1 MTLTI
6 RPDMKLLLSVVE
18 GSPSHVIGR
27 TIDAPSP
34 TGTFAAMVEVLD
46 DTELR
51 VGARVRSSYVEPAGV
66 HTFDATLI
74 DADPLTLNHR
84 MVRIALTIPN
94 ETERVQRREDVR
106 VDVELDAVVELDD
119 ETVVRCT
126 TADLSAG
133 GIALAWDPVA
143 PTPEVGDEVR
153 VRFGTDQHTHDL
165 GLLVLGTTTRPQ
177 PSRGANTLVRGQF
190 VGVTSAERDRL
201 VAAVFA
207 IQRDTLHRQ
216 KRGAGVR

>member
-1 MTLTI
+1 
-6 RPDMKLLLSVVE
+6 
-18 GSPSHVIGR
+18 
-27 TIDAPSP
+27 
-34 TGTFAAMVEVLD
+34 VLD

-74 DADPLTLNHR
+74 HADPLTLNHR
-84 MVRIALTIPN
+84 MVRIALTIPTD
-94 ETERVQRREDVR
+94 TERVQRREDVR
-106 VDVELDAVVELDD
+106 VDAELDAVVELAD
-119 ETVVRCT
+119 ETLVRCV

-133 GIALAWDPVA
+133 GVALAWDDLVA
-143 PTPEVGDEVR
+143 TPEVGDEVR
-153 VRFGTDQHTHDL
+153 VRFATDQHSHDL
-165 GLLVLGTTTRPQ
+165 GLLVLGTATRPQ
-177 PSRGANTLVRGQF
+177 PGRGEITVVRAQF

-207 IQRDTLHRQ
+207 IQRDALHRQ